1 MKRFLQFCR
10 HGLWLLFR
18 PLWWLLVWVWRAVL
32 FLLWLVNP
40 LTWIEWVT
48 RTWVRKFGI
57 GHFSFVI
64 VNAVRNQRRATL
76 TMLSVAISSGLL
88 VSLLTMQRELTV
100 PPESEAASL
109 RVIARN
115 KVSITQPL
123 PAKQLPVIEKIPGV
137 VAVSPFTFFG
147 GNFREET
154 VTSFA
159 QFAVD
164 PVRFK
169 GIIVEGRI
177 AEGAYEDF
185 VKDRTSCFVG
195 ADTMKRYGLK
205 IGDRM
210 RFTGTFYPV
219 DLDLK
224 IVAVFQGT
232 VDDRGVFFHHKLLD
246 ELTGDPGTV
255 GTWYLRVASAEVA
268 NDVIA
273 RVNRAFENTSAEVR
287 TETERAFQMSFM
299 SMLGNVKL
307 IIGLISS
314 MVVITLLLMTV
325 STMSMAIRERFR
337 ELAVLK
343 ALGFRRTELFAFILA
358 ESFGL
363 AALGA
368 LVGIGGAWTFWTF
381 IDLQKMTNG
390 FLIYFEVTPRIM
402 ATGAI
407 VAALLGIVSAIAP
420 SLAVARTSVVDGLKT
435 LD

>member
-1 MKRFLQFCR
+1 MTF
-10 HGLWLLFR
+10 
-18 PLWWLLVWVWRAVL
+18 A
-32 FLLWLVNP
+32 
-40 LTWIEWVT
+40 
-48 RTWVRKFGI
+48 
-57 GHFSFVI
+57 SFI
-64 VNAVRNQRRATL
+64 AKNALRNKRRALL
-76 TMLSVAISSGLL
+76 TVVSVAVSCGLL
-88 VSLLTMQRELTV
+88 VTLLTLQRELTV

-115 KVSITQPL
+115 KVSLAQPL
-123 PAKQLPVIEKIPGV
+123 PAKQLSVVEKIPGV
-137 VAVSPFTFFG
+137 VAVSPFTYFG

-164 PVRFK
+164 PARFRDL
-169 GIIVEGRI
+169 IVEGKI
-177 AEGAYEDF
+177 ADGSYDDF
-185 VKDRTSCFVG
+185 IKDRTSCFVG

-205 IGDRM
+205 IGDKM

-224 IVAVFQGT
+224 ILAVFQGT

-246 ELTGDPGTV
+246 ELMGNPGTV
-255 GTWYLRVASAEVA
+255 GTWYLRVASADVA

-273 RVNRAFENTSAEVR
+273 RVDKAFENSSAEVR
-287 TETERAFQMSFM
+287 AETERAFQMGFI
-299 SMLGNVKL
+299 SMLGNVKML
-307 IIGLISS
+307 IGSISA
-314 MVVITLLLMTV
+314 VVVFTLVLVTV

-343 ALGFRRTELFAFILA
+343 ALGFKRTELFGFILA

-368 LVGIGGAWTFWTF
+368 WVGIGGSWAFWTL
-381 IDLQKMTNG
+381 IDLQKLTNG
-390 FLIYFEVTPRIM
+390 FLLYFEVTPRIM
-402 ATGAI
+402 ATGAT
-407 VAALLGIVSAIAP
+407 VAALLGIVSAIGPA
-420 SLAVARTSVVDGLKT
+420 LAVARTSVVEGLKT

>member
-1 MKRFLQFCR
+1 MTI
-10 HGLWLLFR
+10 
-18 PLWWLLVWVWRAVL
+18 A
-32 FLLWLVNP
+32 
-40 LTWIEWVT
+40 
-48 RTWVRKFGI
+48 
-57 GHFSFVI
+57 SFV
-64 VNAVRNQRRATL
+64 VKNALRNRRRALL
-76 TMLSVAISSGLL
+76 TVISVAISCGLL
-88 VSLLTMQRELTV
+88 VTLLTLQRELTI

-109 RVIARN
+109 RIIARN
-115 KVSITQPL
+115 KVSLAQPL
-123 PAKQLPVIEKIPGV
+123 PSKQLSTIEKIPGV

-169 GIIVEGRI
+169 NLIVEGRI
-177 AEGAYEDF
+177 ADGNYDDF
-185 VKDRTSCFVG
+185 IADRTSCFVG

-210 RFTGTFYPV
+210 RFSGTFYPV

-224 IVAVFQGT
+224 IAAVFQGT

-246 ELTGDPGTV
+246 ELMGNPGTV
-255 GTWYLRVASAEVA
+255 GTWYMRVASAEIS

-273 RVNRAFENTSAEVR
+273 KVNEAFANTSAEVR
-287 TETERAFQMSFM
+287 AETERAFQMGFI

-307 IIGLISS
+307 LIGSVS
-314 MVVITLLLMTV
+314 TVVVFTLMLVTV
-325 STMSMAIRERFR
+325 STMSMAVRERFR

-343 ALGFRRTELFAFILA
+343 ALGFRRRELFSFILA

-363 AALGA
+363 ALVGGALG
-368 LVGIGGAWTFWTF
+368 IFGAWALWTG
-381 IDLQKMTNG
+381 IDLQKLTNG
-390 FLIYFEVTPRIM
+390 FLLYFEVTPRIM
-402 ATGAI
+402 ATGGV
-407 VAALLGIVSAIAP
+407 VAVFLGIFSSISP
-420 SLAVARTSVVDGLKT
+420 SIAVARLSVVQGLKT